1 MFPVDGV
8 IVCREVGGLVDV
20 RLSFKVGDRVGMDET
35 SLVNDGN
42 IVDGTDNG
50 NSVGDSVTVT
60 VTGGAV
66 ESTGTA
72 VGTVW
77 MNGTVGLPD
86 GVLAVALK

>member
-1 MFPVDGV
+1 M

-42 IVDGTDNG
+42 IVDGTDDG
-50 NSVGDSVTVT
+50 NSVGDSVTVTIT